1 MRFQILQGYYRFS
14 LGLTGFLASLQKSA
28 IQWNPGVNPEFYI
41 HENFETLICLS
52 GNLYSIDI
60 WEQRHICAVRVQQL
74 LFRVPVVPPSL
85 HTGATSTGHQD
96 KRPIQRKISQPAFH
110 DHITSFPYT
119 NNNNKKQSV
128 IHSFSNKC

>member
-1 MRFQILQGYYRFS
+1 MGFQILQGYYRFS

-28 IQWNPGVNPEFYI
+28 IQWNPGVDPELYI
-41 HENFETLICLS
+41 CENFET

-60 WEQRHICAVRVQQL
+60 WEQRHICAVSVQQL
-74 LFRVPVVPPSL
+74 TVSCSCRASL
-85 HTGATSTGHQD
+85 PAHWSHVYGTSRQVANSE
-96 KRPIQRKISQPAFH
+96 KISQPTFH

-119 NNNNKKQSV
+119 NNNNKKQGV